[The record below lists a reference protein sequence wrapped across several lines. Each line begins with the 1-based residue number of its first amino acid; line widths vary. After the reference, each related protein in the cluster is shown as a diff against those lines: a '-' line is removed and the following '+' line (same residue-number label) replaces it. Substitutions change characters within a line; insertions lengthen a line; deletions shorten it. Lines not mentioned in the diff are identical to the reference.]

1 MHLDASHSMFCSDLD
16 DLFRVKVYGFLIY
29 MIEWQLTRY
38 LKFLLF
44 MKFNVQFLQLIFFSR
59 VPGCPKKVLFTDTV
73 LPSLTNSWDRFV
85 NNLNVKD
92 KKMTINMIPHKCVV
106 SAGIVN
112 TLYVKKTK
120 PLLFISYEGHF
131 LLCIMNTFTRGNTEL
146 GL

>member
-1 MHLDASHSMFCSDLD
+1 M
-16 DLFRVKVYGFLIY
+16 
-29 MIEWQLTRY
+29 
-38 LKFLLF
+38 
-44 MKFNVQFLQLIFFSR
+44 IFFSR
-59 VPGCPKKVLFTDTV
+59 VPSCPKKVLFTDTV
-73 LPSLTNSWDRFV
+73 LPSLKNSWDRFV